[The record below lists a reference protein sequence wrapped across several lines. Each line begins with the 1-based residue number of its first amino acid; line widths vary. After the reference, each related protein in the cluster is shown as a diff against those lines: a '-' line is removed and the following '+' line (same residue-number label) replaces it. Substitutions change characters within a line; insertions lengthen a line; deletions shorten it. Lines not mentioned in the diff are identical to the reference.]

1 VNTDFSIDNVEEGR
15 DYYVRLKTV
24 SIWGTKQADT
34 NDIKLHDMVQG
45 YTDAPESLGSLEAIV
60 NANAI
65 NLYSAK
71 VADTDVELYEFR
83 LGTSWAGAIFLA
95 ALRAP
100 NFSLQGVKPGS
111 HTFIANTLCNNGE
124 YGDTPRSKAVSMID
138 PPDGW
143 TVQNTETITNLITNP
158 DMELDSNWANF
169 GTPTVNERSSTQKSE
184 GTYSRKFTADSQ
196 YDGIR
201 SDAFTTVASEKYGCS
216 LMVYPDDGTEVAV
229 AVKTGDNSTYSYSHT
244 FTGLTQDA
252 WNEIFFDFAEGAGTA
267 GAGAYLAIYDPA
279 ASGTHTFYADA
290 VCLLRGDFT
299 DNMQP
304 VMYSSDAY
312 IKSPHTGD
320 DLSGTYESEVFDLG
334 SSARYLVYCLADLI
348 VTGAG
353 TTWDDQFPSPT
364 TWDQGNASTKTW
376 NEIFTLS
383 AGPSVAMTL
392 KYGDTSPPTVHP
404 QARSE
409 KWRYFPL

>member
-1 VNTDFSIDNVEEGR
+1 
-15 DYYVRLKTV
+15 
-24 SIWGTKQADT
+24 
-34 NDIKLHDMVQG
+34 
-45 YTDAPESLGSLEAIV
+45 
-60 NANAI
+60 
-65 NLYSAK
+65 
-71 VADTDVELYEFR
+71 
-83 LGTSWAGAIFLA
+83 
-95 ALRAP
+95 
-100 NFSLQGVKPGS
+100 
-111 HTFIANTLCNNGE
+111 
-124 YGDTPRSKAVSMID
+124 
-138 PPDGW
+138 
-143 TVQNTETITNLITNP
+143 
-158 DMELDSNWANF
+158 
-169 GTPTVNERSSTQKSE
+169 
-184 GTYSRKFTADSQ
+184 
-196 YDGIR
+196 
-201 SDAFTTVASEKYGCS
+201 
-216 LMVYPDDGTEVAV
+216 
-229 AVKTGDNSTYSYSHT
+229 
-244 FTGLTQDA
+244 LTQDA

-392 KYGDTSPPTVHP
+392 KYGDTSPPT
-404 QARSE
+404 SE
-409 KWRYFPL
+409 VGKMEILSAIATGRYFQMEITITDPNVNVNALVENFTLKFCQ